1 MSTEEKIV
9 EYLKGKYDPVGIILH
24 GSHAS
29 GKHRK
34 GSDWDIVVLVG
45 KPTEDEQEIYEG
57 EVLDTETVVVP
68 LADEQILKYFENHL
82 LHAKILFDKDGTA
95 EDIVNRSR
103 RLALPGRRLPEAEYR
118 SKRSFLHRLVSRLE
132 SFEERP
138 GEFFYHLGSFYQ
150 RSIRYWFE
158 LKNEWSKTIYEAL
171 PELEARDP
179 EFYKLIEKLSGNYP
193 SKDKIEASQSIN
205 NILFKE

>member
-9 EYLKGKYDPVGIILH
+9 EYLKEKYNPVGIILH
-24 GSHAS
+24 GSQAS

-34 GSDWDIVVLVG
+34 GSDWDIVVLVD

-68 LADEQILKYFENHL
+68 LSDEQILKYFENHL
-82 LHAKILFDKDGTA
+82 SHARILFDKDGVA
-95 EDIVNRSR
+95 EDIVSRSR
-103 RLALPGRRLPEAEYR
+103 RLALQGRKLPEAEYR
-118 SKRSFLHRLVSRLE
+118 SKRSFLHRLISRLE
-132 SFEERP
+132 SFKDNQ
-138 GEFFYHLGSFYQ
+138 GAFFYHLASFYQ

-171 PELEARDP
+171 PEIEARDP
-179 EFYKLIEKLSGNYP
+179 EFYKLIEILNKNST
-193 SKDKIEASQSIN
+193 SIEKIAAAKKIN
-205 NILFKE
+205 DLLFGQ